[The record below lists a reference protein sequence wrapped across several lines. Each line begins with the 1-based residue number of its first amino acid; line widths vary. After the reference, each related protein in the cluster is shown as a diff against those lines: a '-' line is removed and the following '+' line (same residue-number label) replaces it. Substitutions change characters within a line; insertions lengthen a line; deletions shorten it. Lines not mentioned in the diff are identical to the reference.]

1 MRLQAILPALLFAA
15 ASSASFGAFAATD
28 LDKAPPAD
36 AKADQPATKM
46 VKPQPQLGEKD
57 DATKPMAA
65 GAPSADKSV
74 KLVAGQDRSK
84 HYHPRDG
91 K

>member
-1 MRLQAILPALLFAA
+1 MQAILPALLFAVA
-15 ASSASFGAFAATD
+15 ASVSFSAFSAAD
-28 LDKAPPAD
+28 SDKATPVD
-36 AKADQPATKM
+36 AKADQPASKA
-46 VKPQPQLGEKD
+46 VKPQPQLDEKP
-57 DATKPMAA
+57 AVIRSMAA
-65 GAPSADKSV
+65 SATSTDKSG

>member
-15 ASSASFGAFAATD
+15 ASSVSFGAFAAAD
-28 LDKAPPAD
+28 PEKAPPAD

-46 VKPQPQLGEKD
+46 VKPQSQLDEKSD
-57 DATKPMAA
+57 VTKAMAA
-65 GAPSADKSV
+65 SATSADKSA

>member
-1 MRLQAILPALLFAA
+1 MRLQAILPALFFAT
-15 ASSASFGAFAATD
+15 ASILSFSAYPANDSE
-28 LDKAPPAD
+28 KAQPAD
-36 AKADQPATKM
+36 VKADQPATKM
-46 VKPQPQLGEKD
+46 MMPQSHMDESKG
-57 DATKPMAA
+57 MAQKMDS
-65 GAPSADKSV
+65 SAKAEDRPV